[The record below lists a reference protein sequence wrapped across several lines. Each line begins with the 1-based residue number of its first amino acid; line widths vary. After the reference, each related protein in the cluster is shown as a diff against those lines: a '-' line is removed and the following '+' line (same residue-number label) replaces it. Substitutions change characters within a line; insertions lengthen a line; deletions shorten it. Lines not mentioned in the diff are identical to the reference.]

1 MSFLLFHYAV
11 SAMQN
16 TVYVLDQDSQFFA
29 EPDLLSEKMKSS
41 RSSNIAHVFS
51 LSVPSKF
58 FFSFSFFFFYLDVKK
73 KQSILFLGAYG
84 NQTF

>member
-41 RSSNIAHVFS
+41 RSS
-51 LSVPSKF
+51 F
-58 FFSFSFFFFYLDVKK
+58 FFCLDVKK
-73 KQSILFLGAYG
+73 NQSILFLGAYG